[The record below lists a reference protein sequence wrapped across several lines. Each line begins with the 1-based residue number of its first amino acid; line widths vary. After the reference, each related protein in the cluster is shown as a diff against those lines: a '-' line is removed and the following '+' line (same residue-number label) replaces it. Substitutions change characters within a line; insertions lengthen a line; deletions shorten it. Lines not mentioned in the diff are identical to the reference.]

1 MRSAKKRLWYVVG
14 RRTQAVRKWSNKTA
28 PPCQVNFACWD
39 ADKQNQQLNMGMN
52 GALLCFVLT
61 ESRSEANSSFFIIL
75 LGDDVNESTF
85 PTLSLKR
92 LINKAGLDDSAKLVS
107 NLFPTQQTVRS
118 HRMIK
123 MMEHSQSHILIN
135 KICPVKGWQQTWG
148 CLMVLFFIFLE
159 KWVGGWSM
167 LAFCREQGRISDF
180 CSCVRTYLTEC
191 TEMVWK
197 IKSRFFFSL
206 QLNLK
211 KKKNFFFVKYMYCEA
226 SHLCRCFTPFK

>member
-1 MRSAKKRLWYVVG
+1 MERFCALFS
-14 RRTQAVRKWSNKTA
+14 
-28 PPCQVNFACWD
+28 P
-39 ADKQNQQLNMGMN
+39 NQEP
-52 GALLCFVLT
+52 T
-61 ESRSEANSSFFIIL
+61 EANSSFFIIL

-107 NLFPTQQTVRS
+107 NLFPTVRS
-118 HRMIK
+118 HQMIK
-123 MMEHSQSHILIN
+123 MMEHSKSHILIN

-159 KWVGGWSM
+159 KSVGGWVGGWSM

-197 IKSRFFFSL
+197 IKSRFFFL
-206 QLNLK
+206 YN
-211 KKKNFFFVKYMYCEA
+211 
-226 SHLCRCFTPFK
+226 